1 MGESPE
7 QRAKWLREE
16 IERHNYLYYVLD
28 KPEIND
34 AEWDKLFRE
43 LVALEEKY
51 PEFRTPDS
59 PTQRVGAKPSSKFA
73 SHKHI
78 VPMLSLDNAF
88 GLDELSDFDARVR
101 KALGIS
107 AETVEYVGEP
117 KFDGLS
123 LSLTYENGVL
133 TIASTRG
140 DGEEGEDVTPNAKT
154 IRSIPLKLRTNVGG
168 IVEVRGE
175 VLLDRAEFER
185 INASMRELGAQEFAN
200 PRNAAAGTLRQLDPR
215 ITASRRLTFWAW
227 GLGALGNLAFERQRE
242 IVEFLRSAGFRV
254 SEHIRPLKGL
264 DDCKAYV
271 EDYTARRRELPFDID
286 GLVFKVDSIHY
297 QRQLGFTARGPRW
310 AIAYKFAAEQAT
322 TKLLGI
328 TWQVGRTGTV
338 TPVAE
343 LEPVQVSGVT
353 IARATLHNIEDL
365 HRKDVRVGDTVVVQ
379 RAGDVIPE
387 VVEPVLDK
395 LHSDRPV
402 PEPPQK
408 CPVCET
414 QLVKKAGEVA
424 LRCPNKTCAAQV
436 AERIVHYVSRSAM
449 DIEGLGEK
457 LVLRLLE
464 LGFLEDVSDIYR
476 LKERKDELIELDRM
490 GEQSVTNLLN
500 AIEATKS
507 RPLNRFLFALGIR
520 HVGESLAFSLAKHFG
535 TLESVRAASY
545 EDLLRVPDVGPNT
558 AAEIIEY
565 FQEEENRTLID
576 KLLDLGVE
584 PLPVTSAAATADDPI
599 SGKTFVFTG
608 KLERMTREEAEE
620 LVRQLGGT
628 AASSVSKKTDYVVA
642 GPGAGSKEAKAKELS
657 IPILTEDEF
666 LELVPKGA
674 V

>member
-1 MGESPE
+1 MGESPK
-7 QRAKWLREE
+7 QKAKRLREE

-28 KPEIND
+28 KPEITD
-34 AEWDKLFRE
+34 EEWDKMFRE
-43 LVALEEKY
+43 LVALESEH
-51 PEFRTPDS
+51 PELRTADS

-88 GLDELSDFDARVR
+88 GLDELGEFDARVR
-101 KALGIS
+101 KALGITDES
-107 AETVEYVGEP
+107 VEYIGEP

-123 LSLTYENGVL
+123 LSITYENGVL
-133 TIASTRG
+133 KVASTRG
-140 DGEEGEDVTPNAKT
+140 DGEEGEDVTPNART
-154 IRSIPLKLRTNVGG
+154 IRSIPLRLRTEVEGV
-168 IVEVRGE
+168 IEVRGE

-185 INASMRELGAQEFAN
+185 INASMRDSGAQEFAN

-215 ITASRRLTFWAW
+215 ITASRKLTFWAW
-227 GLGALGNLAFERQRE
+227 GLGAQGSMQFDWQRE
-242 IVEFLRSAGFRV
+242 IIDFLRSAGFRV
-254 SEHIRPLKGL
+254 SEHIRLLKGL
-264 DDCKAYV
+264 DACKAYV

-286 GLVFKVDSIHY
+286 GLVFKVDSIRH

-310 AIAYKFAAEQAT
+310 AIAYKFAAEQAI

-343 LEPVQVSGVT
+343 LEPVQVGGVT

-365 HRKDVRVGDTVVVQ
+365 HRKDVRVGDSVIVQ

-387 VVEPVLDK
+387 VVSPILDK
-395 LHSDRPV
+395 GHSKRPV
-402 PEPPQK
+402 PSPPEK

-414 QLVKKAGEVA
+414 PLVKREAEVA
-424 LRCPNKTCAAQV
+424 LRCPNKSCPAQV

-464 LGFLEDVSDIYR
+464 LGFLEDISDIYR
-476 LKERKDELIELDRM
+476 LKEFKDELIALDRM
-490 GEQSVTNLLN
+490 GEQSVSNLLN

-535 TLESVRAASY
+535 TLDSIRSASY
-545 EDLLRVPDVGPNT
+545 EELLRVPDVGPNT
-558 AAEIIEY
+558 AAEIVEY
-565 FQEEENRTLID
+565 FQEEENRILID
-576 KLLDLGVE
+576 KLLGLGVQ
-584 PLPVTSAAATADDPI
+584 PLPVSSVTTGENDPI
-599 SGKTFVFTG
+599 AGKTFVFTG
-608 KLERMTREEAEE
+608 KLERMTREDAEE
-620 LVRQLGGT
+620 LVRRLGGT
-628 AASSVSKKTDYVVA
+628 AASSVSKKTDYVVV
-642 GPGAGSKEAKAKELS
+642 GPGAGSKEAKAKELA

-666 LELVPKGA
+666 LELVPKEA